1 MTHSGNLFQWMRVKS
16 LVKALGMEKSFGCKL
31 SPYADE
37 LLKRLTELVDEQLL
51 KQKELIK

>member
-1 MTHSGNLFQWMRVKS
+1 MTHSENLFQWMRVKS

-51 KQKELIK
+51 IQKELI